1 MLPIL
6 RQFFPVLMLF
16 LALFYTVP
24 RINCVCAQTAAV
36 AAPARQEHR
45 CCRAAAVAEPVGKE
59 HSCCLVASAV
69 QSVWSQAQMAATKAC
84 CGMMST
90 ASPAVASSI
99 QLIGSFDLD
108 QIKVFSPFIGSE
120 VKTLV
125 HQGLLANMNRPPPR
139 IRGFGTS
146 ETYLFK
152 RTLLI

>member
-1 MLPIL
+1 MPL
-6 RQFFPVLMLF
+6 RRFFPILMLF

-24 RINCVCAQTAAV
+24 RINCVCAQNATI

-45 CCRAAAVAEPVGKE
+45 CCKAMAVTDSVSAGKE
-59 HSCCLVASAV
+59 HSCCRAANVV
-69 QSVWSQAQMAATKAC
+69 QSVRSEAQMAATKAC

-90 ASPAVASSI
+90 SSPVAASSI
-99 QLIGSFDLD
+99 QLIGSFELH
-108 QIKVFSPFIGSE
+108 QIKAFSPFIGNE
-120 VKTLV
+120 VKLLL
-125 HQGLLANMNRPPPR
+125 HQGALANMKRPPPR

>member
-1 MLPIL
+1 ML
-6 RQFFPVLMLF
+6 LF
-16 LALFYTVP
+16 LALFHAVP
-24 RINCVCAQTAAV
+24 RINCVCAQTCAQTIAALV
-36 AAPARQEHR
+36 RQEHG
-45 CCRAAAVAEPVGKE
+45 CCQAAAVTEPVNEE
-59 HSCCLVASAV
+59 HSCCQGVSTAHNKLS
-69 QSVWSQAQMAATKAC
+69 SQVQMAATKAC
-84 CGMMST
+84 CGMMGT
-90 ASPAVASSI
+90 ASPAVAGSI

-125 HQGLLANMNRPPPR
+125 HQGLLASMNRPPPR